1 MRFDTPFAPGLYA
14 GGQPTPDDL
23 VRLAADGVRTVI
35 NLRAP
40 GEPIDF
46 DEAGEARRLGLR
58 YITVPVAGPHD
69 VTLDT
74 VARFSRELDQARSH
88 GAVLL
93 HCASGNRVG
102 ALVAL
107 DEALIRGQPA
117 DAALATG
124 RSAGL
129 TSLEP
134 MVAALLGQHANA

>member
-1 MRFDTPFAPGLYA
+1 MRFDTPFAPGLHA

-23 VRLAADGVRTVI
+23 ARLAADGVRTVI

-40 GEPIDF
+40 SEPIDF
-46 DEAGEARRLGLR
+46 DEAREARRLGLR
-58 YITVPVAGPHD
+58 YVTVPVAGPHD
-69 VTLDT
+69 VTPDT

-107 DEALIRGQPA
+107 DQALTRGQPA
-117 DAALATG
+117 DAALAIG

-134 MVAALLGQHANA
+134 LVTTLLGQRAHA